1 MATCEQVSAAAKDR
15 FSDESVES
23 PLTFCIGMETI
34 PDIVGT
40 KEAVD
45 RIAVIVTG

>member
-1 MATCEQVSAAAKDR
+1 MATCKQVSATAKDR
-15 FSDESVES
+15 FSDKSVES

-40 KEAVD
+40 KETVD
-45 RIAVIVTG
+45 LIAVIVTG